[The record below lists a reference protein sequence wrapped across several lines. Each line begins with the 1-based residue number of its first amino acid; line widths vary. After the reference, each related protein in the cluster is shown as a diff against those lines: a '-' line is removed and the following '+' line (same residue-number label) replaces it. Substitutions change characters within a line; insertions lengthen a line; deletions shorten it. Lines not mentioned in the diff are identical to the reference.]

1 MRKEALLGIMTFIGS
16 VFWIG
21 AAPPRCGAG

>member
-1 MRKEALLGIMTFIGS
+1 MRKEALALLFSPILA